1 MQRLAMSGAN
11 VSVRAIAD
19 VNVEGSSAP
28 VIEGY
33 AALFDVPSLPLEAEE
48 GMSFIETI
56 RKGAF
61 SRAIAERQ
69 DVRCLFNHE
78 SDWVLARTVSGT
90 LTLEEDDRG
99 LKFIATLPTSTRA
112 NDVYTSISRG
122 DVSQCSF
129 AFQVK
134 TDAWRTQ
141 DGNFYREVVDV
152 DLFDVG
158 PVTFPAYTQTSV
170 QTRLRIPSDIIQPL
184 AKPINKPLSWYKAR
198 ARVLTLAQQY

>member
-1 MQRLAMSGAN
+1 MKLAKGVVLHQR
-11 VSVRAIAD
+11 
-19 VNVEGSSAP
+19 
-28 VIEGY
+28 
-33 AALFDVPSLPLEAEE
+33 
-48 GMSFIETI
+48 
-56 RKGAF
+56 RKPF
-61 SRAIAERQ
+61 K
-69 DVRCLFNHE
+69 H
-78 SDWVLARTVSGT
+78 
-90 LTLEEDDRG
+90 G
-99 LKFIATLPTSTRA
+99 LKFTNYMWFVNLKEPQNKLLPKDHFGGEAKSMLDAVTA
-112 NDVYTSISRG
+112 FAISRG